1 MTKEENRIACENAK
15 NEIEEIV
22 EKCIKCGMCK
32 SLCPVFRVIR
42 EESISPRGK
51 SIVLEEKIYD
61 RIVYECSL
69 CKACEQKCPLDIKL
83 CTAFRKARQVLI
95 LNKQETKANKEM
107 IKNIR
112 KYGNPFGIK
121 IGERGKLYCC

>member
-1 MTKEENRIACENAK
+1 MTKEENKIAEENAK

-32 SLCPVFRVIR
+32 SICPVFRVMR
-42 EESISPRGK
+42 EESIGPRGK
-51 SIVLEEKIYD
+51 AIVLEEKIYD
-61 RIVYECSL
+61 KIVYECSL
-69 CKACEQKCPLDIKL
+69 CKACEQKCPLDLKL

-95 LNKQETKANKEM
+95 LKKQETKANKEM

-112 KYGNPFGIK
+112 NHGNPFGVK
-121 IGERGKLYCC
+121 RGDRGKLYCC